1 MKHKLMTIVFC
12 AILLAGFVLNVIT
25 PDKEISFTERRPLDQ
40 MPELNKEFI
49 FSKNTG
55 EVLEEYLL
63 DQFWNRDGVRSLKV
77 WVDRNILRKTDV
89 NGLYQIGEHLFKMD
103 YPISEN
109 SVIKAGEKMLAIQE
123 KFFGDTNQVAFSM
136 IPDKAHY
143 APNKDKY
150 LSLDYKKM
158 MQLLEDTLTEVKD
171 GGATRIPT
179 MGCIDLESTLELDD
193 YYYTDLHWKQ
203 ENLKETVEAIWAHFG
218 IEAELDMDEFTVNDY
233 APFYGAYYGQAA
245 SNGNGDQLSWLVD
258 EEIENMIVKDFDE
271 MKASKDIIY
280 AEEKLGTVD
289 SYELFFGGN
298 SPLIVIDNPA
308 CETGDRLILFR
319 DSFGSAIAPLLAK
332 EYSQVVLVD
341 LRFLGYEFLGNFVD
355 FEGADVLF
363 MWGQAIYNDSTMI
376 RQR

>member
-1 MKHKLMTIVFC
+1 MKYKIMTIVFC

-89 NGLYQIGEHLFKMD
+89 NGLYQIGDHLFKMD
-103 YPISEN
+103 YPINEN

-150 LSLDYKKM
+150 LSLDYKNM
-158 MQLLEDTLTEVKD
+158 MQLLEDTLTQVKD
-171 GGATRIPT
+171 GGATRIPA

-218 IEAELDMDEFTVNDY
+218 IDAELD
-233 APFYGAYYGQAA
+233 
-245 SNGNGDQLSWLVD
+245 
-258 EEIENMIVKDFDE
+258 
-271 MKASKDIIY
+271 
-280 AEEKLGTVD
+280 
-289 SYELFFGGN
+289 
-298 SPLIVIDNPA
+298 
-308 CETGDRLILFR
+308 
-319 DSFGSAIAPLLAK
+319 
-332 EYSQVVLVD
+332 
-341 LRFLGYEFLGNFVD
+341 
-355 FEGADVLF
+355 
-363 MWGQAIYNDSTMI
+363 
-376 RQR
+376 

>member
-158 MQLLEDTLTEVKD
+158 MQLLEDTLTQVKD
-171 GGATRIPT
+171 GGATRIPA
-179 MGCIDLESTLELDD
+179 MGCIDLESACSVSQGAEGEGGHIGIVCGVAAAVKPALFKSGDVVAVVHIAQGISAGGKTQIFRFQDQTGTLDGG
-193 YYYTDLHWKQ
+193 
-203 ENLKETVEAIWAHFG
+203 V
-218 IEAELDMDEFTVNDY
+218 V
-233 APFYGAYYGQAA
+233 PAA
-245 SNGNGDQLSWLVD
+245 
-258 EEIENMIVKDFDE
+258 
-271 MKASKDIIY
+271 
-280 AEEKLGTVD
+280 
-289 SYELFFGGN
+289 
-298 SPLIVIDNPA
+298 
-308 CETGDRLILFR
+308 
-319 DSFGSAIAPLLAK
+319 
-332 EYSQVVLVD
+332 
-341 LRFLGYEFLGNFVD
+341 
-355 FEGADVLF
+355 
-363 MWGQAIYNDSTMI
+363 
-376 RQR
+376 

>member
-1 MKHKLMTIVFC
+1 MKHKIMTIVFC
-12 AILLAGFVLNVIT
+12 AILLAGFALNVVT
-25 PDKEISFTERRPLDQ
+25 PDKDISFTERRPLDQ
-40 MPELNKEFI
+40 MPVLNKDFI
-49 FSKNTG
+49 FSKDTG
-55 EVLEEYLL
+55 EILEEYLL
-63 DQFWNRDGVRSLKV
+63 DQFWNRDGVRNLKV
-77 WVDRNILRKTDV
+77 WFDRNVLRKSDSS
-89 NGLYQIGEHLFKMD
+89 GLYEINGHLFKMD
-103 YPISEN
+103 YPLNEN
-109 SVIKAGEKMLAIQE
+109 SVIKAADKIKDINT
-123 KFFGDTNQVAFSM
+123 KFLGVADQVAYSI

-143 APNKDKY
+143 NPLKDKY
-150 LSLDYKKM
+150 LSLDYEKM
-158 MQLLEDTLTEVKD
+158 ESILTEQMETVSD
-171 GGATRIPT
+171 NGQTRIPA
-179 MGCIDLESTLELDD
+179 MGYVALEPTLELDD

-203 ENLKETVEAIWAHFG
+203 ENLKETVEAIWNYFG
-218 IEAELDMDEFTVNDY
+218 IEAELDMDEFTVKDY

-271 MKASKDIIY
+271 MKASKDIVY

-298 SPLIVIDNPA
+298 SPLIVIDNPS

-341 LRFLGYEFLGNFVD
+341 LRFLGYEYLGNFVE
-355 FEGADVLF
+355 FEDADILF

>member
-1 MKHKLMTIVFC
+1 MKHKIMTIVFC

-89 NGLYQIGEHLFKMD
+89 NGLYQIGDHLFKMD
-103 YPISEN
+103 YPINEN

-123 KFFGDTNQVAFSM
+123 KFFGNTNQVAFAM

-158 MQLLEDTLTEVKD
+158 MQLLEDILTEVKD
-171 GGATRIPT
+171 GGAARIPS

-218 IEAELDMDEFTVNDY
+218 IDAELDMDEFTVNDY

-245 SNGNGDQLSWLVD
+245 SSGNGDQLSWLTDD
-258 EEIENMIVKDFDE
+258 EINGMIVKDFDE
-271 MKASKDIIY
+271 MKASKDVVY

-298 SPLIVIDNPA
+298 SPLIFIDNPS
-308 CETGDRLILFR
+308 CTTGDRLILFR

-341 LRFLGYEFLGNFVD
+341 LRFMGYEFLGNFVD